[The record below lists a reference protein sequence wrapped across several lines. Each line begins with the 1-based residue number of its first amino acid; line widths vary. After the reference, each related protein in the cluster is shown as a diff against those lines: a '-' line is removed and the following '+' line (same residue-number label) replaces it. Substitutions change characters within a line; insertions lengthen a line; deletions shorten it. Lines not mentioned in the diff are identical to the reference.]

1 MGRRLVSVL
10 MAGLALACAP
20 AGRAAAPPRTDSAP
34 PRDSALEAALG
45 VPALRGA
52 QIAVLVVNGDDGAPR
67 FEREPDRPLVPASN
81 LKLLTAVAALATFG
95 PSYRFVT
102 RVLADAAPDGAGHV
116 GTLYVRG
123 GGDPAL
129 ASEDWWRLAADL
141 RLAGLRSA
149 GRIVVDDSAFDR
161 ERWHPSWGPTSS
173 RAYFAPIGALEANY
187 SAFLVEV
194 RPGAKEGDPARVSVD
209 PPVAYLRL
217 VNRATTGPARAPLEV
232 QVERSPGDGE
242 EPVLVSGRVPL
253 GAGVQS
259 FRRSVL
265 DPTAYAAA
273 VLGMA
278 LQANGVQVADPVRT
292 GSTPPGAVELLAFE
306 GRSLGEIIRLMLKY
320 SSNPI
325 AETLTKAL
333 SASRG
338 EDPAGWPGGVAA
350 SQSALASVGV
360 EMKGLEMVDGS
371 GLSYEN
377 RASPRTLVSAL
388 AVARRSFAF
397 GPELLVA
404 LPIAGSDGTLRDRA
418 EAVRGEVR
426 AKSGLLTRVV
436 ALSGEA
442 RTRQGRDVVFSILVN
457 GFRCSDEEAMGALD
471 GFVTALVEERTE

>member
-1 MGRRLVSVL
+1 
-10 MAGLALACAP
+10 
-20 AGRAAAPPRTDSAP
+20 
-34 PRDSALEAALG
+34 
-45 VPALRGA
+45 
-52 QIAVLVVNGDDGAPR
+52 
-67 FEREPDRPLVPASN
+67 VPASN

-95 PSYRFVT
+95 PSYHFVT
-102 RVLADAAPDGAGHV
+102 RVLADAAPDEGGGV

-129 ASEDWWRLAADL
+129 ASEDWWRLAAAL
-141 RLAGLRSA
+141 RLAGVRSA
-149 GRIVVDDSAFDR
+149 RRLVVDDSAFDR
-161 ERWHPSWGPTSS
+161 ERWHPSWGTTTS

-194 RPGAKEGDPARVSVD
+194 RPGTKAGGPARVAVD

-217 VNRATTGPARAPLEV
+217 ASRATTGPVGSAVDL
-232 QVERSPGDGE
+232 QVERSQGDGE
-242 EPVLVSGRVPL
+242 EPVLVSGRIPL
-253 GAGVQS
+253 GSAPQS

-273 VLGMA
+273 VLEMA
-278 LQANGVQVADPVRT
+278 LQANSIRVAEPARS
-292 GSTPPGAVELLAFE
+292 GSVPPDAVELLAFE
-306 GRSLGEIIRLMLKY
+306 GRSLGEIVRLMLKF

-333 SASRG
+333 SATRG
-338 EDPAGWPGGVAA
+338 EDPAGWAGGVAA
-350 SQSALASVGV
+350 SQAALASVGV
-360 EMKGLEMVDGS
+360 QLSGLEMVDGS

-377 RASPRTLVSAL
+377 RVSPRTLVSAL
-388 AVARRSFAF
+388 DVARRSFAF

-404 LPIAGSDGTLRDRA
+404 LPIAGSDGTLKDRA

-442 RTRQGRDVVFSILVN
+442 RTQQGRDVVFSVLVN
-457 GFRCSDEEAMGALD
+457 GFRCSDEEAIAALD
-471 GFVTALVEERTE
+471 GFVIALVDEPTR

>member
-1 MGRRLVSVL
+1 MWRRLLSAL
-10 MAGLALACAP
+10 LAGLALACAP
-20 AGRAAAPPRTDSAP
+20 AGRAAAPPRAAAGEPQDA
-34 PRDSALEAALG
+34 ALEAALA
-45 VPALRGA
+45 VPSLRGA
-52 QIAVLVVNGDDGAPR
+52 QIAALVVNADDGGLR
-67 FEREPDRPLVPASN
+67 FERDPDRPLVPASN

-102 RVLADAAPDGAGHV
+102 RVLADTPPDDVGEV

-123 GGDPAL
+123 AGDPAL

-141 RLAGLRSA
+141 HRAGVRGA
-149 GRIVVDDSAFDR
+149 RRVVVDDSAFDR
-161 ERWHPSWGPTSS
+161 ERWHPSWGAVSS

-187 SAFLVEV
+187 GAFLVDV
-194 RPGAKEGDPARVSVD
+194 RPGAREGDPARVSVD
-209 PPVAYLRL
+209 PPVAYLKL
-217 VNRATTGPARAPLEV
+217 VNHATTGPAGSAFEV
-232 QVERSPGDGE
+232 QVERSRGDGE

-253 GAGVQS
+253 GSVVQS

-273 VLGMA
+273 VLEMA
-278 LQANGVQVADPVRT
+278 LEANGIRVAEPALT
-292 GSTPPGAVELLAFE
+292 GSVPAGAVDLLAFE
-306 GRSLGEIIRLMLKY
+306 GRSLGEIVRLMLKY

-333 SASRG
+333 SAARG
-338 EDPAGWPGGVAA
+338 EDPAGWVSGVAA
-350 SQSALASVGV
+350 SRAALVRLGV
-360 EMKGLEMVDGS
+360 EIDGLEMVDGS

-377 RASPRTLVSAL
+377 RVSPRTLVSAL
-388 AVARRSFAF
+388 GVARRSFAF

-418 EAVRGEVR
+418 EEVRGEVR

-442 RTRQGRDVVFSILVN
+442 RTRAGVDLVFSILVN
-457 GFRCSDEEAMGALD
+457 GYRCSDEEAMRALD
-471 GFVTALVEERTE
+471 GFATALVEGQTH

>member
-1 MGRRLVSVL
+1 MWRRLSSAL
-10 MAGLALACAP
+10 LAGLALACAP
-20 AGRAAAPPRTDSAP
+20 AGRAAGPPRTGGTEAQDAG
-34 PRDSALEAALG
+34 LEAALA

-52 QIAVLVVNGDDGAPR
+52 QIAALVVNAADGGLR
-67 FEREPDRPLVPASN
+67 FERDPDRPLVPASN
-81 LKLLTAVAALATFG
+81 LKLLTAVAALATLG

-102 RVLADAAPDGAGHV
+102 RILADSPPDAAGQV

-141 RLAGLRSA
+141 RRAGVRGARRL
-149 GRIVVDDSAFDR
+149 VVDDSAFDR
-161 ERWHPSWGPTSS
+161 ERWHPSWGPVSS
-173 RAYFAPIGALEANY
+173 RAYFAPIGALMANY
-187 SAFLVEV
+187 GAFLVDV
-194 RPGAKEGDPARVSVD
+194 RPGAREGDPGGVSVD

-217 VNRATTGPARAPLEV
+217 VNRTTTGPVGSAFEV
-232 QVERSPGDGE
+232 QVERSQGDGE

-253 GAGVQS
+253 GGAVQS

-273 VLGMA
+273 VLVMA
-278 LQANGVQVADPVRT
+278 LEANDIRVLEPPQAASVPA
-292 GSTPPGAVELLAFE
+292 GAVELLTFE
-306 GRSLGEIIRLMLKY
+306 GRSLGEIVRLMLKY

-333 SASRG
+333 SAARG
-338 EDPAGWPGGVAA
+338 EDPAGWAGGVAA
-350 SQSALASVGV
+350 SRAALVGLGV
-360 EMKGLEMVDGS
+360 EVGGLEMVDGS

-377 RASPRTLVSAL
+377 RVSPRTLVSVL
-388 AVARRSFAF
+388 GVARRSFAF

-418 EAVRGEVR
+418 QEVRGEVR

-442 RTRQGRDVVFSILVN
+442 RMRAGGDVVFSILVN
-457 GFRCSDEEAMGALD
+457 GYRCSDEEAMRALD
-471 GFVTALVEERTE
+471 GFVAVLVEEQPH